1 MRGDELIDER
11 IDAALWS
18 YAEPGELPETG
29 VAVARVLARVE
40 SESQMR
46 RVRWWGFALAASC
59 LLVTLVVGSWILRGL
74 RVPEIAWAPSAPG
87 VVSALGSDEER
98 VGASHPARAKSGRAQ
113 DGAPG
118 VRVASEQWGARLPKM
133 DVFPTPRPLTAEER
147 GLVAFAS
154 EASPELKKQVVE
166 AERHMGDPITIAELK
181 IAPLASG
188 VVQDS
193 KDPERDKEK

>member
-18 YAEPGELPETG
+18 YAEPGEMPETG
-29 VAVARVLARVE
+29 AAVARVLARVE
-40 SESQMR
+40 SAESRKRFWM
-46 RVRWWGFALAASC
+46 WAAGIPAVAC
-59 LLVTLVVGSWILRGL
+59 LLMVILVSMWWMRGS
-74 RVPEIAWAPSAPG
+74 RVPEIAWVPKAPG
-87 VVSALGSDEER
+87 SVAGLESRGIRGGETIAELP
-98 VGASHPARAKSGRAQ
+98 HPGRAKNGRDQ
-113 DGAPG
+113 NGAPG
-118 VRVASEQWGARLPKM
+118 VLPKM

>member
-1 MRGDELIDER
+1 
-11 IDAALWS
+11 
-18 YAEPGELPETG
+18 
-29 VAVARVLARVE
+29 
-40 SESQMR
+40 
-46 RVRWWGFALAASC
+46 
-59 LLVTLVVGSWILRGL
+59 
-74 RVPEIAWAPSAPG
+74 
-87 VVSALGSDEER
+87 
-98 VGASHPARAKSGRAQ
+98 
-113 DGAPG
+113 
-118 VRVASEQWGARLPKM
+118 
-133 DVFPTPRPLTAEER
+133 VFPTPRPLTAEER